1 MAVTLETAKKHLRVS
16 HDDED
21 DEIKL
26 YLTASEKW
34 ALNYTHRDEV
44 PEGAEFEFDA
54 AALLMMAGMYE
65 NREAVITGTIQAEIP
80 TARRLIDPYRK
91 LRV

>member
-1 MAVTLETAKKHLRVS
+1 MAVSLELAKKHLRIQ
-16 HDDED
+16 HNDED
-21 DEIKL
+21 TEITL
-26 YLTASEKW
+26 YLNAAVDWTLTYTNRAS
-34 ALNYTHRDEV
+34 V
-44 PEGAEFEFDA
+44 PEGAEFAFDA

-80 TARRLIDPYRK
+80 TARRLIDPYRR

>member
-1 MAVTLETAKKHLRVS
+1 MAVDLALAKKHLRIS

-21 DEIKL
+21 DEITL
-26 YLTASEKW
+26 YLNAAVTW
-34 ALNYTHRDEV
+34 TMTYTNRDAV
-44 PEGAEFEFDA
+44 PAGAEFAFDA

-65 NREAVITGTIQAEIP
+65 NREAVITGTIQTEIP
-80 TARRLIDPYRK
+80 TARRLIDPYRL

>member
-1 MAVTLETAKKHLRVS
+1 MAVDLTLAKKHLRVG
-16 HDDED
+16 HNDED
-21 DEIKL
+21 TEITL
-26 YLTASEKW
+26 YLNAAIDWTLTYTNRAS
-34 ALNYTHRDEV
+34 V
-44 PEGAEFEFDA
+44 PAGAEFAFDA

-80 TARRLIDPYRK
+80 TARRLLDPYRL

>member
-1 MAVTLETAKKHLRVS
+1 MAVDLAMAKKHLRVF

-21 DEIKL
+21 AAITL
-26 YLTASEKW
+26 YLNAAVDWTLTYTNRTA
-34 ALNYTHRDEV
+34 V
-44 PEGAEFEFDA
+44 PVGAEFAFDA

-80 TARRLIDPYRK
+80 TARRLLDPYRL

>member
-1 MAVTLETAKKHLRVS
+1 MAVDLALAKKHLRVL

-21 DEIKL
+21 VEIKL
-26 YLTASEKW
+26 YLDAAVVWTMT
-34 ALNYTHRDEV
+34 YTNREAV
-44 PEGAEFEFDA
+44 PTGAEFAFDA

-80 TARRLIDPYRK
+80 TARRLIDPYR
-91 LRV
+91 LMRV

>member
-1 MAVTLETAKKHLRVS
+1 MVVSLELAKKHLRVW

-21 DEIKL
+21 EEIAL
-26 YLTASEKW
+26 YLAAAVAWTKT
-34 ALNYTHRDEV
+34 YTNRDVV
-44 PEGAEFEFDA
+44 PAGAEFAFDA
-54 AALLMMAGMYE
+54 ATLLMMAGMFE

-80 TARRLIDPYRK
+80 TARRLLDPYRR